1 MPTKKLSGKLIGALD
16 IGSNAIR
23 YQVAS
28 MLEWNG
34 ALRWKRLEYTRFP
47 LSMGKD
53 VFQGG
58 KIEMV
63 TMSRLQELLQAVATL
78 NRFYQLEGFMAVAT
92 SAFRDAANG
101 QEVAE
106 AMLLST
112 GINIRVLSGPQE
124 AALLDLSL
132 NKTIGQ
138 RDVLHV
144 DVGGGSTELNY
155 YSKGKKLASS
165 SFNIGSVR
173 LRAGAQFPE
182 EEIAHWIK
190 HHLPTEGVS
199 HSLCTGGNMAK
210 LKDWYQH
217 MPGNKKKQAFNR
229 EALEAVKAWLSTF
242 SEEEKMGELDMNP
255 DRAQVIDYAAK
266 IYARV
271 LELSQVHHI
280 EVPDAG
286 LKDGVLE
293 YLFTQLIRSRSYTSP
308 ELATLGLK

>member
-28 MLEWNG
+28 LLEWNG
-34 ALRWKRLEYTRFP
+34 SLRWKKLEYTRFP

-53 VFQGG
+53 VFNGG

-63 TMSRLQELLQAVATL
+63 TMSRLQELLQAVAIL
-78 NRFYQLEGFMAVAT
+78 NRFYQLEAFMAVAT
-92 SAFRDAANG
+92 SAFRDANNG

-106 AMLLST
+106 AILLST
-112 GINIRVLSGPQE
+112 GINIRILSGPQE

-132 NKTIGQ
+132 QKHIGHK
-138 RDVLHV
+138 DLLHV

-155 YSKGKKLASS
+155 YSKGIKAASH
-165 SFNIGSVR
+165 SFDIGSVR
-173 LRAGAQFPE
+173 MRSGAIFPE
-182 EEIAHWIK
+182 NEIEHWIRQ
-190 HHLPTEGVS
+190 HLPDEGVS
-199 HSLCTGGNMAK
+199 QSLCTGGNMAK
-210 LKDWYQH
+210 LRDWYQQ
-217 MPGNKKKQAFNR
+217 MPGKKKQAFNR
-229 EALEAVKAWLSTF
+229 EGLETVKNWLSGF

-255 DRAQVIDYAAK
+255 DRAGVIDYAAL
-266 IYARV
+266 IYSKV
-271 LELSQVHHI
+271 LQFAKVEHI

-293 YLFTQLIRSRSYTSP
+293 YLFSQLVRSRTYTSP